1 MKIIMESI
9 LDIVTFFSALVIL
22 IPTLV
27 IAYFV
32 FRVFLS

>member
-1 MKIIMESI
+1 MRTI
-9 LDIVTFFSALVIL
+9 LDIITFFSALVIL

-32 FRVFLS
+32 FRVFLF